1 MPENEQKKHSATA
14 RYNDALARLKDEER
28 RFGTRQK
35 IILGGAL
42 IALRRKNG
50 DAGAKLLRALI
61 PYISKNDRSTVSD
74 LLEVQERLPYDA
86 PKEHR
91 KERRRDAVAV
101 AAARM
106 AVRKHKPR
114 PDDDDG
120 EDDGCETDRGRPR
133 PPEAAEEL

>member
-50 DAGAKLLRALI
+50 DAGAKLLRTLI
-61 PYISKNDRSTVSD
+61 PYIAEDDRSIVSD
-74 LLEVQERLPYDA
+74 LLEVREPLPFDA
-86 PKEHR
+86 PKELR

-106 AVRKHKPR
+106 AVRKHKPLS
-114 PDDDDG
+114 DDDSEG
-120 EDDGCETDRGRPR
+120 DGCELDQGRPR
-133 PPEAAEEL
+133 PSNSVEEL